1 MNTNNA
7 LMQRRHNAVPR
18 GVGQIHPIFAGAG
31 GKIVGSGMSKAVSI
45 SISRAALPS

>member
-18 GVGQIHPIFAGAG
+18 GVGQIHPIFAERAE
-31 GKIVGSGMSKAVSI
+31 IVGSGMSKAVSI

>member
-1 MNTNNA
+1 MNTNKA

-18 GVGQIHPIFAGAG
+18 GVGQIHLFSPSGR
-31 GKIVGSGMSKAVSI
+31 KIVGSGMSKAVNI

>member
-18 GVGQIHPIFAGAG
+18 GVGQIHPISPSGR
-31 GKIVGSGMSKAVSI
+31 KIVGSGMSKAVSI